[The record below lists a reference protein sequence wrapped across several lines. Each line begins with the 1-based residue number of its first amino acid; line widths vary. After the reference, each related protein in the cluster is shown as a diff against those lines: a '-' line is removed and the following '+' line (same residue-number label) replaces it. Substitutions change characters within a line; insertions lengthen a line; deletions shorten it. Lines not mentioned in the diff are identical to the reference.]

1 MALNT
6 TRSSNGVSSR
16 NFGDSNVNVDKNLR
30 TLSDD
35 PRVDKHTNI
44 KAVKRSG
51 GGRNTES
58 FDPKST
64 LVRPDMRILIAPNQP
79 VLDQVIKHDD
89 VIIVP
94 DFFCK
99 QDDWDL
105 YYQLVEEM
113 RVAQAAKVEK
123 SEWIR

>member
-1 MALNT
+1 
-6 TRSSNGVSSR
+6 
-16 NFGDSNVNVDKNLR
+16 
-30 TLSDD
+30 LSDD

-44 KAVKRSG
+44 KVVKRTG

-99 QDDWDL
+99 QDDWEL

-113 RVAQAAKVEK
+113 RVAQAAKVDK
-123 SEWIR
+123 SEWIRFAIFLQFV